1 MKIIKVNRLLL
12 LLCLCLALYG
22 CRTQTK
28 VEYRDKYIDRYIT
41 QVQHDTLREHTTD
54 SVYVSVLQK
63 GDTIYQTKYKE
74 VVRWRD
80 RIIEHI
86 DTCYKD
92 SIVTEYKESIKEVQY
107 IPKIYKISM
116 CISIL
121 LLIFALIKIG
131 LWLKTKR
138 II

>member
-1 MKIIKVNRLLL
+1 MEIIKINRLLL

-28 VEYRDKYIDRYIT
+28 VEYRDRYIDNIIT
-41 QVQHDTLREHTTD
+41 QVKHDTLRETKTD
-54 SVYVSVLQK
+54 SVYFEVIQK

-80 RIIEHI
+80 RIVEHF
-86 DTCYKD
+86 DTCYND
-92 SIVTEYKESIKEVQY
+92 SIVTEYKESVKEVKY

-116 CISIL
+116 GISIL
-121 LLIFALIKIG
+121 LLIFALVK
-131 LWLKTKR
+131 LWLWVKTKS

>member
-1 MKIIKVNRLLL
+1 MKRFLVITFACLLL
-12 LLCLCLALYG
+12 VG
-22 CRTQTK
+22 CRTITK

-41 QVQHDTLREHTTD
+41 QVQHDTLRETKTD
-54 SVYVSVLQK
+54 SVYFEVIQK

-74 VVRWRD
+74 VVGWRD
-80 RIIEHI
+80 RIVEHF

-92 SIVTEYKESIKEVQY
+92 SIVTEYKESVKEVKY

-116 CISIL
+116 GISIL
-121 LLIFALIKIG
+121 LLIFALVKLA
-131 LWLKTKR
+131 LWLKTMS